1 MADADAARTVKL
13 QGALDATLA
22 GLETTLDPFFA
33 LKLKDVIPR
42 LAPLENARL
51 NVTIS
56 YAVTSLMYM
65 YLRTQG
71 EDAKSH
77 PLWKELARVKT
88 YMQKV
93 NKTAKELEGGCRAR
107 CVCACVCVCVGRRR
121 ERCARRCEGKG
132 WGTGKREEGRVE
144 VPAHSDE
151 PPAIDP
157 RPHGRA
163 GQYDGGHSRERA
175 RPCRP
180 FRASLDCSRVGWRT
194 GTVHSG
200 RAPVTGQ
207 PRTRGLGCV

>member
-1 MADADAARTVKL
+1 MADEADADAARTVKL

-107 CVCACVCVCVGRRR
+107 CVCVCDAGK
-121 ERCARRCEGKG
+121 RCARRVRGEGV
-132 WGTGKREEGRVE
+132 GTG
-144 VPAHSDE
+144 
-151 PPAIDP
+151 
-157 RPHGRA
+157 
-163 GQYDGGHSRERA
+163 
-175 RPCRP
+175 
-180 FRASLDCSRVGWRT
+180 
-194 GTVHSG
+194 
-200 RAPVTGQ
+200 
-207 PRTRGLGCV
+207 